1 MLKLVFDIFVLD
13 IRHSIS
19 FEIMF
24 VDFANDMKIELE
36 C

>member
-13 IRHSIS
+13 IRHSFS
-19 FEIMF
+19 FEIMLL
-24 VDFANDMKIELE
+24 DFANDMKIGLE